1 MRIKDVTANCQNEVK
16 MVKIFSPDESPKIK
30 VYDSE
35 STHFLHEVGNNRQV
49 LSISCKRGRVTEK
62 EWLFGIREIM
72 ELELEGVEIET
83 KPSGVV
89 FIREKDESMPRT
101 ADCYH

>member
-1 MRIKDVTANCQNEVK
+1 MKIKDVTANCQNEVK
-16 MVKIFSPDESPKIK
+16 MVKTFSPDESPNIK
-30 VYDSE
+30 VYDSG

-49 LSISCKRGRVTEK
+49 LSISCKRGSVTER

-72 ELELEGVEIET
+72 KLELEGVVIDT